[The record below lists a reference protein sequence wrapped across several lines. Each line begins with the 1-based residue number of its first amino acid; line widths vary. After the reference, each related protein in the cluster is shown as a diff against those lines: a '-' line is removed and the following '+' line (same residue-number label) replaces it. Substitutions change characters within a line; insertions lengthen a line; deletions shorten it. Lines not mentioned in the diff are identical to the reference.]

1 MMKCGGMKKWLVVG
15 LSVLSG
21 LVAWAEVLLPVGYT
35 QLDWIQSSGTQWI
48 NTGYSPNANTKIEAS
63 FNTCTRRAWGVY
75 FGCSTADE
83 PRDGV
88 QVRWYGGNDRLNGWF
103 GNPNFQTEGVIN
115 MTQNQD
121 VTVTLERGS
130 FTLNGTTSTLTS
142 QNVPDANPLYLFAGY
157 CLHPQGSAAETFDA
171 ANHVYRPQAM
181 RLYSFKVS
189 EEGVMKRDFVPC
201 CSATGEVGL
210 WDRVEGRFYGNQGT
224 GTFNASYGVA
234 SRLSWIRSS
243 GTQWIDT
250 GYKPNMSTKIDAA
263 FNVCTPTT
271 SWGTFFGCTSADVP
285 NDGVLARFDNRAA
298 RLNGWFGNSNWQA
311 EGNFNIA
318 FDTDVAITLQQG
330 SFTVNGDT
338 MTFATV
344 QEPDPN
350 PFYLFAAYNKK
361 TSNHVYRPQA
371 MKLYSFR
378 ISETNVVMRDFVP
391 YRTVDGTLGLWD
403 DVEGKFYPN
412 QGTGVFTW
420 GGLAYDRQGTTLFV
434 HEGTLTADDLT
445 GSTEVRK
452 ISPNK
457 LQVAGVR
464 TYPGS
469 LTLEKGWF
477 LLQDDEP
484 TTSTVNGTLTLK
496 GGAFISIDLTSAG
509 CDMFTAT
516 AVAFEN
522 ASAENPIGVRINYVD
537 SQLAASNTFIASGV
551 PGENGEVDFIRV
563 LDDAPFKFVIQD
575 GALLLCA
582 DETVPTHAVWAGTAT
597 SALDDPA
604 SWTHQNIIG
613 GPVATNT
620 VPLASETIV
629 LPNACTFNCPAGQT
643 ITGTKVVLPATL
655 GADCDWSG
663 LDLPLSGKVDLKGHT
678 LTLARFNGT
687 YEITDST
694 GLDYQVLA
702 SIQSSGTQWIDTGYL
717 VNAGTKIEASF
728 NTCSRTTG
736 WGIFFGCSS
745 TDDAINGVQVRWYGT
760 NNKLNSWFGSGDYT
774 KEGSIDVNQNTD
786 VTVTLERGL
795 FTLNEKS
802 ATLSNQA
809 TPSANPLYLFAG
821 YCTTPYGGVKNLY
834 DQANHVYRPQ
844 AMRLYS
850 FKISEGGM
858 VKRDFLPVRR
868 LSDGELGLL
877 DVAEGRVE
885 FYPNHGTGSFTAGNP
900 TGRIVNSGTQYGTL
914 RLVAANDIE
923 NATVT
928 LSGSLK
934 LVKEGKGAFTA
945 KKTDQ
950 TYSCGT
956 VVDGGVIH
964 LYNDNT
970 RYTTSKCLL
979 GALGS
984 TITLNAAGK
993 LNVSGTY
1000 GLGAYAYVLNGGTLA
1015 NESFNGVAYM
1025 INETDAAAFDR
1036 VTLMADSTLWPLRQF
1051 IFDKGTLDLGGKTL
1065 TVDFRSF
1072 GSKNLFLKG
1081 GTQQIV
1087 NGTIRVQGGL
1097 AGEYDRVRVSNE
1109 AVDARTVTFEI
1120 VQAEFDLQ
1128 KDLNVSNYIAR
1139 ASLGTGTA
1147 DNTGT
1152 AALNVWGTFQPWTD
1166 FFYGCT
1172 LQDGATLD
1180 LSEQAGTWSV
1190 TSVGACEQKTVQFA
1204 TNATITV
1211 SFGARP
1217 IKGGDC
1223 VIAWTEETC
1232 PPGDVIFKSATPNP
1246 DYRLRRDTLGLYI
1259 ERGLVIF
1266 VR

>member
-1 MMKCGGMKKWLVVG
+1 MSKLYGIKKWLVAG

-21 LVAWAEVLLPVGYT
+21 LVAWAEGSLPVGYT

-48 NTGYSPNANTKIEAS
+48 NTGYSPNVNTKIEAS
-63 FNTCTRRAWGVY
+63 FNTCTRRNWGVY
-75 FGCSTADE
+75 FGCSTDDE
-83 PRDGV
+83 ARDGV
-88 QVRWYGGNDRLNGWF
+88 QVRWYSGNNRLNAWF
-103 GNPNFQTEGVIN
+103 GSGDYTKEGSIDVA
-115 MTQNQD
+115 QNTD
-121 VTVTLERGS
+121 VTVTLERGL
-130 FTLNGTTSTLTS
+130 FTLNGKTATLTAQS
-142 QNVPDANPLYLFAGY
+142 VPDANPLYLFAGY
-157 CLHPQGSAAETFDA
+157 CLHTQGGAAETIDT

-189 EEGVMKRDFVPC
+189 EAGVMKRDFVPC
-201 CSATGEVGL
+201 CNATGEAGL

-224 GTFNASYGVA
+224 GTFTASYGFA

-250 GYKPNMSTKIDAA
+250 GYKPNLSTKIDAA

-271 SWGTFFGCTSADVP
+271 AWGTFFGCTSTDEP
-285 NDGVLARFDNRAA
+285 KDGVLVRYDNKNLK
-298 RLNGWFGNSNWQA
+298 LNGWFGNSNWQA
-311 EGNFNIA
+311 EGNYNIA
-318 FDTDVAITLQQG
+318 ADSDVAITLQQG

-338 MTFATV
+338 MTFTTI

-361 TSNHVYRPQA
+361 NSNPVYRPQA

-412 QGTGVFTW
+412 QGSGVFTW
-420 GGLAYDRQGTTLFV
+420 GGLAYDRQGTTLIV
-434 HEGTLTADDLT
+434 HEGTLTVDDLT

-452 ISPNK
+452 IGSNE
-457 LQVAGVR
+457 LQAAGVR
-464 TYPGS
+464 TYPGP
-469 LTLEKGWF
+469 LALEKGLF
-477 LLQDDEP
+477 SLQDGEP
-484 TTSTVNGTLTLK
+484 NSYVVNGMLTLK
-496 GGAFISIDLTSAG
+496 GGSLVGVDLTATG
-509 CDMFTAT
+509 CDVFNAT

-522 ASAENPIGVRINYVD
+522 ASAENPVGVRINYID
-537 SQLAASNTFIASGV
+537 GQLTASNTFIASGV
-551 PGENGEVDFIRV
+551 PGENGEADFIRV

-575 GALLLCA
+575 GALLICA
-582 DETVPTHAVWAGTAT
+582 DETVPTRAVWAGTAT

-604 SWTHQNIIG
+604 SWTHQNIVG
-613 GPVATNT
+613 GAVVTNT
-620 VPLASETIV
+620 VPLATETIV

-643 ITGTKVVLPATL
+643 IVGTKVVLPATL

-663 LDLPLSGKVDLKGHT
+663 LDLPLAGKVDLRGHT
-678 LTLARFNGT
+678 LTLTQFNGT

-694 GLDYQVLA
+694 GLDYQVLE
-702 SIQSSGTQWIDTGYL
+702 SIQSSGTQWINTGYL
-717 VNAGTKIEASF
+717 VNAKTKIEASF

-736 WGIFFGCSS
+736 WGIYFGCSA
-745 TDDAINGVQVRWYGT
+745 TDNPIDGVQVRWYGT

-774 KEGSIDVNQNTD
+774 KEGSINVNQNTD
-786 VTVTLERGL
+786 VTVTLEQGL
-795 FTLNEKS
+795 FTLNGTQS
-802 ATLSNQA
+802 TLSNQA
-809 TPSANPLYLFAG
+809 TPPANPVYLFAG

-850 FKISEGGM
+850 FKISEDGV
-858 VKRDFLPVRR
+858 VKRDFLPVKR
-868 LSDGELGLL
+868 LNDGVLGLL
-877 DVAEGRVE
+877 DVAEDRVE

-914 RLVAANDIE
+914 RLVASTDIANT
-923 NATVT
+923 TVALT
-928 LSGSLK
+928 GSLK
-934 LVKEGKGAFTA
+934 LVKEGTGAFTV
-945 KKTDQ
+945 KKTNQ

-956 VVDGGVIH
+956 VVDGGVIN

-970 RYTTSKCLL
+970 RYSTSKCLL

-1000 GLGAYAYVLNGGTLA
+1000 GLGSYAYVLNGGTLA
-1015 NESFNGVAYM
+1015 NENFDGVSYM

-1036 VTLMADSTLWPLRQF
+1036 VTLTADSTLWPLRQF

-1072 GSKNLFLKG
+1072 GSKNLFLHG

-1087 NGTIRVQGGL
+1087 NGTIRLQGGF
-1097 AGEYDRVRVSNE
+1097 ASEYDRVRVNNE
-1109 AVDARTVTFEI
+1109 AVDARTVTFEM

-1128 KDLNVSNYIAR
+1128 KDLTVSNYIAR

-1147 DNTGT
+1147 DNTGS
-1152 AALNVWGTFQPWTD
+1152 AALNVLGAFQPWTD

-1172 LQDGATLD
+1172 LQDGSTLD
-1180 LSEQAGTWSV
+1180 LSKQTGAWRV

-1211 SFGARP
+1211 AFGDRP

-1223 VIAWTEETC
+1223 VIAWTEETS
-1232 PPGDVIFKSATPNP
+1232 PPDDVIFKSATLNP
-1246 DYRLRRDTLGLYI
+1246 DYRFRRDLLGLFI
-1259 ERGLVIF
+1259 ERGFVIF